1 MMAINIDFNEL
12 DLEDIGSWPVAV
24 KAIAILLACAL
35 LFALAYWF
43 DTKKQFAQLK
53 RIQQEEMTL
62 RSSFESKQ
70 HKASN
75 LEAYKEQMQTMKAS
89 FGALLR
95 QLPEKTEVPG
105 LLEDISHQGLATGL
119 EFRSIRLQ
127 PEKQID
133 FYVEL
138 PIEISVIGSYHQLA
152 EFVSHVAALPRIVT
166 LHDFDV
172 RGVDDRRPTQLALL
186 PQELQQ
192 RLPRYHVEVGRHL
205 VHQ

>member
-172 RGVDDRRPTQLALL
+172 RGVDDKNPAGLL
-186 PQELQQ
+186 QMNITAKTY
-192 RLPRYHVEVGRHL
+192 RYTAEGDE
-205 VHQ
+205 